1 MIDMMLKTMQ
11 GGNRMDSTEQE
22 IKKIGKEFEEALRGI
37 GIEEIKDIQIPV
49 RKKGR
54 GLLGRKMILLV
65 HQ

>member
-1 MIDMMLKTMQ
+1 
-11 GGNRMDSTEQE
+11 MDSTEQE